1 MTALHNHIS
10 MLPFAVSVFSL
21 VSPIAAVAGDLGDVG
36 AGHGLAK
43 GLCATCHRIERG
55 ETDEKFL
62 DVASFQTIA
71 DSPSKT
77 ALNLRVFLKSPHR
90 NMPDLILK
98 EIEIDS
104 VIAYIQS
111 LKSTTR

>member
-1 MTALHNHIS
+1 MKAFAIPVPAIAIWVLALIPPTA
-10 MLPFAVSVFSL
+10 
-21 VSPIAAVAGDLGDVG
+21 AGARDLGDVG
-36 AGHGLAK
+36 MGHDLAQR
-43 GLCATCHRIERG
+43 LCATCHRVERG

-71 DSPSKT
+71 DSASKT

-90 NMPDLILK
+90 NMPDLILT
-98 EIEIDS
+98 EAEIDA

-111 LKSTTR
+111 LKTPSK